1 MNLKGFER
9 TKGCA
14 CVCDDIDNIG
24 CLSVAI
30 RIGYPFISAKV
41 VWVYKLR
48 KNILYMAVKRDPD
61 THFAV
66 RVFFIVFPGTCFPK
80 DDGNIMEQVF
90 CR

>member
-1 MNLKGFER
+1 M
-9 TKGCA
+9 
-14 CVCDDIDNIG
+14 CVCDDIDTIG
-24 CLSVAI
+24 RLSVAI

-66 RVFFIVFPGTCFPK
+66 KVLFIVFPGTWMM
-80 DDGNIMEQVF
+80 GTSWNIYIQDIYG
-90 CR
+90 